1 MANLWAETGTIL
13 GYVQGSS
20 TTLTNTSSL
29 PNDLYPLLPRRYR
42 QGNLT
47 AAANLA
53 AYSHDLAAGLLVV
66 ATNWR
71 AVQGVI
77 NWYVQRGL
85 HSGHIDKPVSS
96 NYTKTEAA
104 IRNLDQ

>member
-1 MANLWAETGTIL
+1 MK
-13 GYVQGSS
+13 
-20 TTLTNTSSL
+20 
-29 PNDLYPLLPRRYR
+29 LLPQRYR
-42 QGNLT
+42 QGNMT
-47 AAANLA
+47 VAANLT

-71 AVQGVI
+71 AVQGAI
-77 NWYVQRGL
+77 NWYIQRGL

-96 NYTKTEAA
+96 NYAQTEAA